1 MADSTPRSVQVSF
14 ASFFL
19 FLLYAMTNDKI
30 GITNTNNP
38 TITNSATSSGTSTN
52 TNTDTDTLTNS
63 PTNTNT
69 NTSGRKKRETNL
81 ARNTVKDLNTSAQA
95 LISLE
100 MKTNKERGIK
110 KNNGHG
116 ESLMS
121 KTDLFSRYN

>member
-1 MADSTPRSVQVSF
+1 MADSTPPSLQVSF
-14 ASFFL
+14 VNIACQFSL
-19 FLLYAMTNDKI
+19 NNTS

-52 TNTDTDTLTNS
+52 TNTDTDTLTNE